1 MRQRK
6 SCFISTQ
13 VDFNNK
19 MCLIWYPLALALT
32 VAGKSKSVIKRNLIA
47 QHLFPKV
54 RLGRSSGLPGC
65 PLAFPTR
72 CEVLQ
77 QQQQQQLQLQLAT
90 CVSASSVVRARR
102 QCFIFTVI
110 LSWLQ
115 VTSLLTTTT
124 TTISYKNWAVSPSL
138 SCSLLTVIVGAHASV
153 F

>member
-1 MRQRK
+1 MRHRK

-19 MCLIWYPLALALT
+19 MCLIWYPLALGLALT
-32 VAGKSKSVIKRNLIA
+32 VAGKQEQERNKKKPDCPTP
-47 QHLFPKV
+47 FSPKV
-54 RLGRSSGLPGC
+54 RRGRFAGVPACLPGC

-77 QQQQQQLQLQLAT
+77 QQQLQLAT

-124 TTISYKNWAVSPSL
+124 TTISCKNWAVSLLPLSL
-138 SCSLLTVIVGAHASV
+138 AL